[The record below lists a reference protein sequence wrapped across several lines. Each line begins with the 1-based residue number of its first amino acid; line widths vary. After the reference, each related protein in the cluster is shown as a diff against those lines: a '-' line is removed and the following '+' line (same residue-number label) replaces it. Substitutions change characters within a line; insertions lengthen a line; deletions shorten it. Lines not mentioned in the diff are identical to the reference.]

1 MLDSRAQQQDPAGL
15 TSRLAFHCEYHDPHA
30 DLVRRYILFFY
41 PHDNSVE
48 MYDVALQRTF
58 LKRAKYP
65 PLKLADLVPGTAVSV
80 FARQLHLT
88 DYADNFTRAQLHKAV
103 ETVALY
109 VPDVQSVGQ
118 VLARITSGSG
128 GPANVQAIR
137 AVTADAVAVA
147 RLVPTPPR
155 GGMAAIVKVAAATAA
170 GAPPGRPASAPP
182 HSPALTAVADA
193 AVAACGG
200 VRITEDRAFDA
211 LMRAPRLA
219 RETKDASLLVVKPH
233 AVAQGRVGAILR
245 DLVAGGFQIVDMQS
259 FTLAKPDAE
268 DFLEIYK
275 GVLPEYHTMVQELTA
290 GPLVAVHVT
299 HTTVP
304 ARTVP
309 LLRDLCGPDDPDLAN
324 VLRPRA
330 LRAQYGHDKV
340 HNAVHCTDLPDDA
353 RLEVDFFFQIMAA

>member
-1 MLDSRAQQQDPAGL
+1 MLESRAQQDPAGL
-15 TSRLAFHCEYHDPHA
+15 TSRLALHCEYHDPHA
-30 DLVRRYILFFY
+30 DLIRRYLLFFY

-103 ETVALY
+103 ETVMVY
-109 VPDVQSVGQ
+109 VPDVQTVGH
-118 VLARITSGSG
+118 VLSRISTGSG
-128 GPANVQAIR
+128 GPATVQAIR
-137 AVTADAVAVA
+137 AVTAEAVMAA
-147 RLVPTPPR
+147 RLVSSPPR
-155 GGMAAIVKVAAATAA
+155 GTAVVVKVAAATAT

-182 HSPALTAVADA
+182 HSPTLAAVADA
-193 AVAACGG
+193 AVAPCGG
-200 VRITEDRAFDA
+200 VRVTDERAFDA
-211 LMRAPRLA
+211 LMRAPRPA
-219 RETKDASLLVVKPH
+219 RDLKDASLLVVKPH
-233 AVAQGRVGAILR
+233 AVAQGHVGAILR

-275 GVLPEYHTMVQELTA
+275 GVLPEYHMMVQELTA

-299 HTTVP
+299 HSTQPV
-304 ARTVP
+304 RTVP

>member
-1 MLDSRAQQQDPAGL
+1 MLESRAQQQDPAGL
-15 TSRLAFHCEYHDPHA
+15 TSRLALHCEYHDPHA
-30 DLVRRYILFFY
+30 DLVRRYLLFFY

-103 ETVALY
+103 ETVILY

-118 VLARITSGSG
+118 VLARITAGSG
-128 GPANVQAIR
+128 GPATVQGIR
-137 AVTADAVAVA
+137 AVSSEVVMAA
-147 RLVPTPPR
+147 RLSPTPPR
-155 GGMAAIVKVAAATAA
+155 GTAAIVKVAAATAA

-182 HSPALTAVADA
+182 HSPALAAVAA
-193 AVAACGG
+193 SAVAACGG
-200 VRITEDRAFDA
+200 VRVTDDRAFDA
-211 LMRAPRLA
+211 LMRAPRPA

-233 AVAQGRVGAILR
+233 AVAQGHVGAILR
-245 DLVAGGFQIVDMQS
+245 DLVAGGFQITDMQS

-275 GVLPEYHTMVQELTA
+275 GVLPEYHMMVQELTA
-290 GPLVAVHVT
+290 GPLVAVHAT
-299 HTTVP
+299 HSTQP

-353 RLEVDFFFQIMAA
+353 RLEVDFFFQIMAS